1 MTIDRKALVPSTRNT
16 PEAPEARSVYTDPAL
31 RLAKVREAYEIMRR
45 RAIEIAGWDDLAA
58 ALGLPFN
65 ETLFVCQR
73 GYREFGIGE
82 LSHSALEPQ
91 FARARAYRL

>member
-1 MTIDRKALVPSTRNT
+1 MTNAGQT
-16 PEAPEARSVYTDPAL
+16 PPTPSVYTDRDL
-31 RLAKVREAYEIMRR
+31 RRTKARQAWETMRR
-45 RAIEIAGWDDLAA
+45 GGIGGWDDLAS
-58 ALGLPFN
+58 ALGLTFN

-91 FARARAYRL
+91 FERTRAYRL